1 MGKLEFE
8 IVPSKYEEADQLLKL
23 QKEAFH
29 SDLIKYKDFHLSP
42 AAESWE
48 NFVIRMLT
56 SSHFSIYVNDRI
68 AGGICV
74 VKRAK
79 NHNYLY
85 RIFLG
90 SEYQN
95 YGLGSKI
102 LPQLEHRY
110 PEVKKWS
117 LDTPKDN
124 QRNRHFYEKLGYQK
138 TGEQMINE
146 YLTLI
151 DYEKIL

>member
-1 MGKLEFE
+1 MDFK
-8 IVPSKYEEADQLLKL
+8 IVSSKYEEANELFRI

-29 SDLIKYKDFHLSP
+29 SEIIKYKDYHSSP
-42 AAESWE
+42 ATESWN
-48 NFVIRMLT
+48 NFVFRMLT
-56 SSHFSIYVNDRI
+56 TSHFSIYVNDKL
-68 AGGICV
+68 AGGICI
-74 VKRAK
+74 VKQAD

-95 YGLGSKI
+95 DGLGSKI
-102 LPQLEHRY
+102 LRQLEYRY

-124 QRNRHFYEKLGYQK
+124 QRNRHFYEKLGYKK
-138 TGEQMINE
+138 TGEQIINK